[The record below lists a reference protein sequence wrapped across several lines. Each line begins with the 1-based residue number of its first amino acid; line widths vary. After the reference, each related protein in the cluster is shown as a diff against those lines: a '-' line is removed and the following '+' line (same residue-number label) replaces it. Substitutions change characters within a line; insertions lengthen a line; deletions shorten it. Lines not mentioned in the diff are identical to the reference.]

1 LFIITNIVKTN
12 IMATYKID
20 AAHSDIT
27 FKVKHLMI
35 STVTGNFK
43 TFDGSLTADAE
54 DFSDLKV
61 SFDADISSI
70 STNNEQRD
78 EHLKSADFFDAAQYP
93 KLEFVSSSVEKDD
106 DVLIVSGDLTLHGVT
121 KPVKLKAE
129 YNGSV
134 IDPYGQSKVGF
145 EIKGKLSRKDFGLT
159 WSAVTETGSV
169 VVSDE
174 VKLEFDVQ
182 FIKQA

>member
-1 LFIITNIVKTN
+1 
-12 IMATYKID
+12 MATYKID

-35 STVTGNFK
+35 STVTGSFK
-43 TFDGSLTADAE
+43 TFDATLESSKE

-61 SFDADISSI
+61 SFEADINGI

-78 EHLKSADFFDAAQYP
+78 EHLKSADFFDAAQFP
-93 KLEFVSSSVEKDD
+93 KLTFVSTGVAAAGGELNITGELS
-106 DVLIVSGDLTLHGVT
+106 IHGVT
-121 KPVKLKAE
+121 KPVTLKAE
-129 YNGSV
+129 FNGSAV
-134 IDPYGQSKVGF
+134 DGYGQSKIGF
-145 EIKGKLSRKDFGLT
+145 EATGSLSRKDFGLT

-174 VKLEFDVQ
+174 VKLIFDVQ